1 MDDFGKK
8 VLYICDYLG
17 ITPYQV
23 WKKTNLSKSAFY
35 RSISANSKNVSTYN
49 FLEIANALEVPMD
62 FFVVPMETLREYMLI
77 FVYRR
82 FDDETKKEFIEY
94 LHSLNENKGPE

>member
-1 MDDFGKK
+1 MEDFGKR

-35 RSISANSKNVSTYN
+35 RSISKDSKNISTKN
-49 FLEIANALEVPMD
+49 FLEIVNALEVPMEL
-62 FFVVPMETLREYMLI
+62 FQVPMETLREYMLI
-77 FVYRR
+77 YVYRT
-82 FDDETKKEFIEY
+82 FDEETKKEFKEY
-94 LHSLNENKGPE
+94 IYSLKEETEPV

>member
-8 VLYICDYLG
+8 VLYRCDYLG

-82 FDDETKKEFIEY
+82 FDDETKKEFKEY
-94 LHSLNENKGPE
+94 LHSIKENNGPE